1 MSNASTRRIVVPGDL
16 LDDSGSKEPGRN
28 TYREDGK
35 IYAERLGTLMSGD
48 DEVEVIALSGRY
60 DPQRGDL
67 VIGTV
72 VETMATNWYID
83 IRAPSDVGMHVT
95 DVPWRVEYGETSK
108 YLKNG
113 DTVLFKVYQVDE
125 MGKVQVTMKDQQC
138 RKLNGG
144 VTVDVEPSKVARII
158 GRKGSMVRLLKEETE
173 TRMFV
178 GQNGRIWIDGEPQDI
193 ALALAALR
201 RIEEEAH
208 TRGLTE
214 RLQAWLDEQKESGD
228 YDALRQEAAE
238 RLKPEGWSPHGPAA
252 SSDDRTVE

>member
-1 MSNASTRRIVVPGDL
+1 MSDASTRRIVVPGDL
-16 LDDSGSKEPGRN
+16 LDDSGSKKPGRN
-28 TYREDGK
+28 TYREGDK
-35 IYAERLGTLMSGD
+35 IYAERLGTIMTRD

-72 VETMATNWYID
+72 VDTMPTNWYID

-108 YLKNG
+108 YLNNG
-113 DTVLFKVYQVDE
+113 DTVLLKVYQVDE
-125 MGKVQVTMKDQQC
+125 LGKVQITMKDQQC

-144 VTVDVEPSKVARII
+144 VTVDVESSKVARII
-158 GRKGSMVRLLKEETE
+158 GRKGSMVRTLKELTE

-178 GQNGRIWIDGEPQDI
+178 GQNGRIWIDGEAEDI

-208 TRGLTE
+208 TSGLTE
-214 RLQAWLDEQKESGD
+214 RLKAWIQEQKESGD
-228 YDALRQEAAE
+228 YDTLRQEAAE
-238 RLKPEGWSPHGPAA
+238 MLKPEGWSPHGPAA
-252 SSDDRTVE
+252 PDTDGTAE